1 MRTHTMT
8 RHYHKTSSNQLT
20 RRNMYENYMF
30 IHTDIHLC
38 NQLPHAS
45 PWYDLRSWLGVK
57 NQLSI
62 NLSTVDY
69 LFWINKTNWV
79 APGIEPGSLVRKVNL
94 FVMTCIHLSAFA
106 SKYKWLLC
114 SHPSPYGAPFAP
126 NLHSATGLIFLVAQ
140 VVTGRSTGIRFRLD
154 EIRVD
159 EIRVD

>member
-1 MRTHTMT
+1 MHDYHHHHNHDHHHHHH
-8 RHYHKTSSNQLT
+8 HYHQSPSTTNQ
-20 RRNMYENYMF
+20 
-30 IHTDIHLC
+30 TDICCLKYRWFS
-38 NQLPHAS
+38 QS